1 MGAAAENGP
10 APDRRRNERS
20 VSTML
25 LGRGGIDGPLAAGAV
40 ALALYAVFGGASS
53 YELRLLTLGGVYALL
68 ALGYQ
73 LIFGHLGALSLAQGT
88 FFGLGAYV
96 TGILGSQL
104 AWGFEAT
111 FPLSIL
117 LPLAL
122 AAAVAAPVLRLES
135 HYFALATL
143 GIAQVVLLL
152 AINWQDVT
160 GGANGLPGVPGVR
173 LFGEPALRRGLPLL
187 VFVWGMAGLGA
198 LLLHQLARGL
208 LGQGWHVLREN
219 PLAAAA
225 SGLDAGAM
233 RFAAFLLSAAYAG
246 AAGALYAHT
255 LGVISPEALEFP
267 IMVACLTMV
276 VVGGRARIA
285 GAVLG
290 ALLVVHLPEWLR
302 FLDRYYLVAYGAA
315 LLAAICIAPE
325 GIVGTLERRLSARR
339 ASPAPP
345 PPVPVRSVSI
355 TPAGGED
362 AAAPVLVLSVE
373 RLVKS
378 FGGVQAVAGVDLA
391 VRRGEILGLIG
402 PNGSGKT
409 TLLNLVTGL
418 ERPDAGSI
426 RIRGGIDIAGVPPH
440 AIAGRHRI
448 ARTFQ
453 SVSLV
458 DGMTA
463 LDAVAV
469 ARGAAYGV
477 AGLRAALLASPWR
490 REPATLARARGEAA
504 DLLGRLGIAAADA
517 VRPCGALPFGV
528 RRRVEIARALALD
541 PILLLLDE
549 PAAGLDGAE
558 QTDLAGRLRD
568 LAADG
573 LAIVA
578 VEHNMPFLLPLAGRI
593 VCLDRGAAIAEGV
606 PDAIVRDR
614 RVVAAYL
621 GEPDPVIPGARP

>member
-1 MGAAAENGP
+1 MGALAEKGP
-10 APDRRRNERS
+10 APDRRR
-20 VSTML
+20 
-25 LGRGGIDGPLAAGAV
+25 IDRPLAAGAV
-40 ALALYAVFGGASS
+40 ALACYAAFGGASS
-53 YELRLLTLGGVYALL
+53 YELRLLTLAGVYALL

-73 LIFGHLGALSLAQGT
+73 LIFGHLGALSLAQGA

-96 TGILGSQL
+96 TGILGSQFT
-104 AWGFEAT
+104 WGFEAT

-122 AAAVAAPVLRLES
+122 AAVVAAPVLRLES

-152 AINWQDVT
+152 AVNWQELT

-173 LFGEPALRRGLPLL
+173 LLGEPALRRGLPLL
-187 VFVWGMAGLGA
+187 AFVWAIAGLGA
-198 LLLHQLARGL
+198 LLLRQLARGL
-208 LGQGWHVLREN
+208 LGQAWHVLREN
-219 PLAAAA
+219 PVAAAA

-255 LGVISPEALEFP
+255 LGVISPDVLEFP

-276 VVGGRARIA
+276 VVGGQGRIA
-285 GAVLG
+285 GAALG
-290 ALLVVHLPEWLR
+290 ALLIVHLPEWLR

-325 GIVGTLERRLSARR
+325 GIVGALERLYARR
-339 ASPAPP
+339 PPALLLPP
-345 PPVPVRSVSI
+345 IEARRLPVG
-355 TPAGGED
+355 PAAGED
-362 AAAPVLVLSVE
+362 AATPVVLSVE
-373 RLVKS
+373 GLAKS
-378 FGGVQAVAGVDLA
+378 FGGVQALAGIDLA

-418 ERPDAGSI
+418 EQPDAGSI
-426 RIRGGIDIAGVPPH
+426 RVSGGIDIAGMPPH
-440 AIAGRHRI
+440 AIARRHRV

-453 SVSLV
+453 SISLV
-458 DGMTA
+458 DSMTA

-469 ARGAAYGV
+469 ARGAALGT
-477 AGLRAALLASPWR
+477 AGLRTALLAPPWR
-490 REPATLARARGEAA
+490 SEPATLARARGEAI
-504 DLLGRLGIAAADA
+504 DLLGRLGVAADA
-517 VRPCGALPFGV
+517 IRPGGALPFGV

-549 PAAGLDGAE
+549 PAAGLDAAE
-558 QTDLAGRLRD
+558 QADLAGRLKE

-573 LAIVA
+573 IAIVV

-593 VCLDRGAAIAEGV
+593 VCLDRGAAIAEGT
-606 PDAIVRDR
+606 PEAIVRDP

-621 GEPDPVIPGARP
+621 GEPDPASSGAARS